1 MERKLAVKLG
11 VGAGLVLLS
20 NTSSVA
26 VPEGGIAISGQ
37 PTRAAVAVHEDD
49 SQSGNAL
56 PGFIVA
62 ESLYAQL
69 GIKNDDPD
77 KDEVLKKI
85 FSGILSNQIK
95 ALNEQ
100 FDQQTIKRMQM
111 KIWGVPSVNGYV
123 FDLVL
128 DGQKFIYYGEWMRL
142 PDGAEVEEGEDGII
156 YQISDILF
164 VPAWKG
170 K

>member
-1 MERKLAVKLG
+1 MKKELG
-11 VGAGLVLLS
+11 LIFILVGGAGC
-20 NTSSVA
+20 SSV
-26 VPEGGIAISGQ
+26 SDQ
-37 PTRAAVAVHEDD
+37 PVRAATVIYEKD
-49 SQSGNAL
+49 SQLGNAL
-56 PGFIVA
+56 PEFVVA

-69 GIKNDDPD
+69 GIKNDDLD
-77 KDEVLKKI
+77 KDEALKKI
-85 FSGILSNQIK
+85 FSGILSNQIR

-100 FDQQTIKRMQM
+100 FDQPTITKMQM
-111 KIWGVPSVNGYV
+111 RIWGAPSVNGYV

-128 DGQKFIYYGEWMRL
+128 DDQKFIYSGKWIRL

-164 VPAWKG
+164 VPAWKS